1 MANSQKHILIAGAGI
16 GGLTAALA
24 LLQAGLDVD
33 VYEQSAQLGEVGAGF
48 QISANGNRVLYAL
61 GLEQEVN
68 KIAWEPEGKEIRL
81 WNTGQTWKLFDLGA
95 ESIERYGFP
104 YYMYHRA
111 DLHSVLVETIR
122 DIKPDAIHL
131 GAAAVGVD
139 QDGGTVTLTLS
150 DDRKVMGDA
159 LIGADGVHSTLRNL
173 MHGDD
178 DPKFT
183 GLMAWRGILPAE
195 QLPEGLIRPVGT
207 NWVGPGGH
215 LIHYFLRRGEIL
227 NFVGV
232 AERDDWLV
240 ESWSTQGSKEEFH
253 GDFAG
258 WHDSIHTVIDLI
270 DTPFKWALMARQPMT
285 RWRVGRVSL
294 LGDACHPTLPMLA
307 QGAVMAIEDGYIL
320 ARYLRDI
327 DDVEDALQLY
337 EDARIERT
345 ARMVRGANDNAERF
359 HNSSLADAE
368 GATEFVDREWHPDR
382 VKERYDWLFSYDATS
397 V

>member
-1 MANSQKHILIAGAGI
+1 LSAQKHILIAGAGI
-16 GGLTAALA
+16 GGLTAALS

-33 VYEQSAQLGEVGAGF
+33 VYEQAPQLGEVGAGF

-61 GLEQEVN
+61 GLEAEVN

-81 WNTGQTWKLFDLGA
+81 WNTGQTWPLFDLGA
-95 ESIERYGFP
+95 ESVARYGFP

-111 DLHSVLVETIR
+111 DLHNVLVEAIR
-122 DIKPDAIHL
+122 ALKPEAIHL

-139 QDGGTVTLTLS
+139 QDGSRATLKLS
-150 DDRKVMGDA
+150 DGTSVTGDA

-173 MHGDD
+173 LHGDD
-178 DPKFT
+178 EPKFT
-183 GLMAWRGILPAE
+183 GLMAWRGILPADR
-195 QLPEGLIRPVGT
+195 LPKGLIRPVGT

-227 NFVGV
+227 NFVGI

-240 ESWSTQGSKEEFH
+240 ESWSTKGEAEEFH
-253 GDFAG
+253 SDFVG

-270 DTPFKWALMARQPMT
+270 DTPFKWALMSRQPMT
-285 RWRVGRVSL
+285 KWRVGRVSL

-307 QGAVMAIEDGYIL
+307 QGAVMAIEDGFIL
-320 ARYLRDI
+320 ARYLRDF
-327 DDVEDALQLY
+327 DDIEDALQRY
-337 EDARIERT
+337 EDVRIERT

-359 HNSSLADAE
+359 HNIELANAE
-368 GATEFVDREWHPDR
+368 GATNFVDREWHPDR
-382 VKERYDWLFSYDATS
+382 VKERYEWLFSYDATS

>member
-111 DLHSVLVETIR
+111 DLHSVLVEAIR

-195 QLPEGLIRPVGT
+195 RLPEGLIRPVGT

-345 ARMVRGANDNAERF
+345 ARMVLGANDNAERF